1 MVYGL
6 QPFRPDAWSSYSSAA
21 ESASAP
27 ASAGTN
33 AAQTGGVPA
42 VASPSSAAGA
52 TGEEGSIARARAEAN
67 AAKEVAR
74 AECQTCKERKYQD
87 GSDDPGVSF
96 QTPQNIDPNIAA
108 SVVMGHEM
116 EHVMHEQAKAKQ
128 EGAEVIS
135 QSVILHT
142 SICPECGRTYVAGGV
157 TKTVTKHGGEE
168 SADAEKGIE
177 KNGSSGGIQ
186 DGST

>member
-1 MVYGL
+1 MVYGI
-6 QPFRPDAWSSYSSAA
+6 QPFRPDSWDAYSQSGTAASAERGTAQSTGTPVVAAATAAAGTADAAKGDSSIALAHAEAKAA
-21 ESASAP
+21 E
-27 ASAGTN
+27 
-33 AAQTGGVPA
+33 A
-42 VASPSSAAGA
+42 VAR
-52 TGEEGSIARARAEAN
+52 T
-67 AAKEVAR
+67 
-74 AECQTCKERKYQD
+74 ECQSCKERQYQD

-96 QTPQNIDPNIAA
+96 QTPQNIDPNVAA

-142 SICPECGRTYVAGGV
+142 AICAECGRTYVAGGV

-168 SADAEKGIE
+168 QANTENKVAGNDAG
-177 KNGSSGGIQ
+177 
-186 DGST
+186 D